1 MSDWP
6 TVQADYDEIRE
17 KAMCDLVR
25 DPRAVVYRAD
35 AALTALRERL
45 EQTELE
51 RIKAVNRGVLNCKH
65 SVKQRDR
72 AEAAEAEVA
81 NLEERRKAAESDYF
95 DVRGEVERLR
105 WIAREVAAQYAS
117 VQQDTVYSEE
127 GMTLEQI
134 INVILVT
141 AESRWTAREE
151 GGDEC

>member
-105 WIAREVAAQYAS
+105 WMLRQDIAETCPFGERSPDGIESCPNCSTRLA
-117 VQQDTVYSEE
+117 D
-127 GMTLEQI
+127 L
-134 INVILVT
+134 
-141 AESRWTAREE
+141 ESRWTAREE
-151 GGDEC
+151 AGDDG